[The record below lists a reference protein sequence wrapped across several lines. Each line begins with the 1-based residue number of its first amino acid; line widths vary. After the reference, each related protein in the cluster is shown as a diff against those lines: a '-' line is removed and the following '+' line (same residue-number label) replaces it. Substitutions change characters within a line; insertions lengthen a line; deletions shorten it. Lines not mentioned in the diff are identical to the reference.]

1 MESHARSIVKALS
14 WRVWAGLIT
23 FGVAW
28 AITGRLT
35 LAAEVGLADTA
46 VKLGAYYAHER
57 LWLKVRFGRSKS
69 PDYDI

>member
-14 WRVWAGLIT
+14 WRIGGLLVT

-28 AITGRLT
+28 VVTGRWSTAVT
-35 LAAEVGLADTA
+35 LGLADTA

-57 LWLKVRFGRSKS
+57 LWLKVSFGRSR
-69 PDYDI
+69 PAEYDI